1 MFIATP
7 DETHYKILRKI
18 AILDKRIFCEKP
30 ISRKLKDLKIINN
43 FKKNKLYISDI
54 SNFYPNINFKRK
66 NLFLRTKFE
75 SNKKNYSSKRY
86 DFLYRFAFHELG
98 YIYKKLGPVKFKK
111 IKIIESKKNLAF
123 ALVEKKMIFEFFYE
137 TSIKKK
143 KYSLNGISFY
153 NNKDILKKMIKNFI
167 NKKVDFKAN
176 TNKVIYVTKLIDK
189 VEFNVDMGFVNYSY
203 DSDQALYGI
212 FIRDGKDEKVYHLF
226 LIPKENNQLTAELQY
241 NDGNTDE
248 WVSLDHQTLSTSSYD
263 LENINFKLI
272 YENYKL
278 KSYLDNSEIFSYGI
292 VGFECKG
299 YGIYTQNNYAIW
311 VDNVAIYGKE
321 TSLSREK
328 HIQFV
333 VPRQQIT
340 SQPNIHSF

>member
-1 MFIATP
+1 MRIGLIGRGRWGKKIQQKIMELGHSVRIVKKEENLINGLSNCNIVFIATP

-30 ISRKLKDLKIINN
+30 ISRKLKDLKIISN

-86 DFLYRFAFHELG
+86 DFLYRFAFHDLG

-123 ALVEKKMIFEFFYE
+123 VLVEKKMIFEFFYD
-137 TSIKKK
+137 TSSKKK

-176 TNKVIYVTKLIDK
+176 TNKVIYVSKLIDK
-189 VEFNVDMGFVNYSY
+189 V
-203 DSDQALYGI
+203 
-212 FIRDGKDEKVYHLF
+212 K
-226 LIPKENNQLTAELQY
+226 KE
-241 NDGNTDE
+241 
-248 WVSLDHQTLSTSSYD
+248 
-263 LENINFKLI
+263 IK
-272 YENYKL
+272 
-278 KSYLDNSEIFSYGI
+278 KSRN
-292 VGFECKG
+292 
-299 YGIYTQNNYAIW
+299 
-311 VDNVAIYGKE
+311 
-321 TSLSREK
+321 
-328 HIQFV
+328 
-333 VPRQQIT
+333 
-340 SQPNIHSF
+340 